1 MNNSELEKKLRGAA
15 GPPLGT
21 DYQETFPRK
30 VLANLRSDP
39 PGRIPAKHAWRP
51 RLAWAFATAAC
62 ILIAF
67 AAGHWHGRIAA
78 DHDVLADAKLVQ
90 ETLAM
95 FPHRVRAILRDEHG
109 MHLVLS
115 DNEDVPAS
123 IPIYVRICDGQQCSS
138 LVTFSG
144 QEIQIAGQTLT
155 VLSEANGGIILEGKE
170 FLWENGKSLHAA
182 KNLRIQAKNLGSIT
196 M

>member
-1 MNNSELEKKLRGAA
+1 MNDSELDRKLRSAQGPVLGAE
-15 GPPLGT
+15 
-21 DYQETFPRK
+21 YQQKFPQG
-30 VLANLRSDP
+30 VLAQLRSAP
-39 PGRIPAKHAWRP
+39 WRP
-51 RLAWAFATAAC
+51 KPARRGWWPRFAWGFATALCLLMAY
-62 ILIAF
+62 AV
-67 AAGHWHGRIAA
+67 GRWHGQRDA
-78 DHDVLADAKLVQ
+78 DKDVLADAKLIQ

-109 MHLVLS
+109 MNLVLS
-115 DNEDVPAS
+115 DREDVPAS
-123 IPIYVRICDGQQCSS
+123 TPIYVRICDGKQCSS

-170 FLWENGKSLHAA
+170 FLWANGKSLHAA
-182 KNLRIQAKNLGSIT
+182 KNLRIQAENLGAIT